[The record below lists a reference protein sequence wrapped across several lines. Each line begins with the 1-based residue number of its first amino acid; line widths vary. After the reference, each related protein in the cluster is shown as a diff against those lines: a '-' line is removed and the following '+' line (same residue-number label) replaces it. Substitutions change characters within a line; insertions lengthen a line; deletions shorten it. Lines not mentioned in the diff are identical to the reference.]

1 MDKLD
6 LDPILAW
13 MNSARPT
20 PFNMANFTLTART
33 HIAALIA
40 EVRALRAQ
48 AGTREAPAPGLSN
61 GEELML
67 WDAIN
72 AYARTCGGKT
82 GTGHGAPNPD
92 KGKAVD
98 RVRTILGE
106 ILEKRSAG
114 EAPALEGV
122 PAALDANLGLF
133 ILPFGSR
140 AMCLEKGRRFYGWW
154 FERGPENG
162 QWVSA
167 RKATENE
174 IKGVEAIRDAAAQ
187 GSPARSAPPSEAGST
202 WKNWIA
208 PCGCTVDLSR
218 WYCPKHQA
226 ADAERHPDGAPAP
239 AEDLEAVRNLRL
251 CARHTVESWRAWETS
266 KSGNEAM
273 RAMERHRHEIGVL
286 QNTMNF
292 NEEALNLLLA
302 RPSPPGGPAKK
313 EGEA

>member
-1 MDKLD
+1 MSKLGNDGSVRPLIRD
-6 LDPILAW
+6 LAEERLYNALGYIKHFQEGDT
-13 MNSARPT
+13 ME
-20 PFNMANFTLTART
+20 TLR
-33 HIAALIA
+33 
-40 EVRALRAQ
+40 EV
-48 AGTREAPAPGLSN
+48 AGTAMEEWARARIGSEPLLS
-61 GEELML
+61 
-67 WDAIN
+67 
-72 AYARTCGGKT
+72 
-82 GTGHGAPNPD
+82 
-92 KGKAVD
+92 
-98 RVRTILGE
+98 
-106 ILEKRSAG
+106 
-114 EAPALEGV
+114 
-122 PAALDANLGLF
+122 
-133 ILPFGSR
+133 
-140 AMCLEKGRRFYGWW
+140 
-154 FERGPENG
+154 
-162 QWVSA
+162 
-167 RKATENE
+167 
-174 IKGVEAIRDAAAQ
+174 DAASK
-187 GSPARSAPPSEAGST
+187 GSQARSAPPSEAGST